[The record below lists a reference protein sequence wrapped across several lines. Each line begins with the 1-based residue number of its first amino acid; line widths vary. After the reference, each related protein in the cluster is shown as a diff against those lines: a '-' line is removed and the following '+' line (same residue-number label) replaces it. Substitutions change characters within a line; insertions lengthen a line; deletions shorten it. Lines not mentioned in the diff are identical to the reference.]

1 MLWLLRH
8 VYSNKRC
15 FKMQDLF
22 MYFYQDNS
30 DLWIVLHVWV
40 RKKIRKNIYKNTGWQ
55 HEHFLNAFF
64 TNSQRPVVD
73 CLTVAAGILARS
85 EEVIKGTGADQR
97 FVKNALKICV
107 LPPIYYKYLF
117 LSYFYLIQRNAIQIT
132 TGCVC

>member
-40 RKKIRKNIYKNTGWQ
+40 RKKIRKNIYKNTGW
-55 HEHFLNAFF
+55 HSAFLKALF
-64 TNSQRPVVD
+64 TNRWFAPVP
-73 CLTVAAGILARS
+73 LITPWLRAKMPAATVRQS
-85 EEVIKGTGADQR
+85 TTGR
-97 FVKNALKICV
+97 CEFVKNAFKKCSCCHPFFLEIV
-107 LPPIYYKYLF
+107 LLIFF
-117 LSYFYLIQRNAIQIT
+117 LTHTWPTLPLQIRI
-132 TGCVC
+132 V